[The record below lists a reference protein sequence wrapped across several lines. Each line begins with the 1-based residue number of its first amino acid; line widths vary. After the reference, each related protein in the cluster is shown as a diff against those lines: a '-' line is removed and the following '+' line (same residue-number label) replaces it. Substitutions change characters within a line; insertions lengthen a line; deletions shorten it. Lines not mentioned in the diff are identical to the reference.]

1 MFSFIRSMS
10 STYLTRDKMEQML
23 GLPSGSAG
31 FGVFVCSHTC
41 IAQSA
46 GVMMVV
52 GLGKPGAASRAG
64 L

>member
-1 MFSFIRSMS
+1 
-10 STYLTRDKMEQML
+10 MEQML
-23 GLPSGSAG
+23 GLPSGSAD